1 MRQPVLEST
10 TFLQD
15 WQSRC
20 HQKMTLVSIRRMGRY
35 LHGEGATP
43 SWPGQLYSKFLED
56 ADGSLIRAETGGE
69 GSLAA
74 MDTLQT

>member
-10 TFLQD
+10 TSLQE

-20 HQKMTLVSIRRMGRY
+20 SQKMTLVSIRRMGRC

-43 SWPGQLYSKFLED
+43 SWPGQLYSKFVEE
-56 ADGSLIRAETGGE
+56 ADGSLIRAGTGGE
-69 GSLAA
+69 ESLVAT
-74 MDTLQT
+74 DTLQM

>member
-10 TFLQD
+10 TSLQE

-20 HQKMTLVSIRRMGRY
+20 SQKMTLVSIRRMGRC

-43 SWPGQLYSKFLED
+43 SWPGQLYSKFVEE
-56 ADGSLIRAETGGE
+56 ADGSLIRAGTGGE
-69 GSLAA
+69 ESLVA
-74 MDTLQT
+74 MDTLQM